1 MRDPEISEITTTAAI
16 LRSPCLD
23 HVSLLKD
30 ALENLTLCVLANYFR
45 IKLNCFIFSCSTNIE
60 DCLCKRQSI
69 SSVYL
74 LSKLFFPSAVNSH
87 ADTFF
92 TAINTEILVSPV
104 TVSFTSSM
112 KRDIFRRAKL
122 WYLLATLWPARN
134 KAQERQNSLTQLY
147 ALKTTKKPPK
157 PCTASHHMEIFIR
170 GTSKGQK
177 GAARH
182 VLTFKWQE
190 KYSPFSL

>member
-1 MRDPEISEITTTAAI
+1 M
-16 LRSPCLD
+16 
-23 HVSLLKD
+23 
-30 ALENLTLCVLANYFR
+30 
-45 IKLNCFIFSCSTNIE
+45 FI
-60 DCLCKRQSI
+60 
-69 SSVYL
+69 YL
-74 LSKLFFPSAVNSH
+74 VNLFFPSAVNSH

-104 TVSFTSSM
+104 TVSITSST

-190 KYSPFSL
+190 NTLLSLCKNTSPIRNYSNKRRDYVYKIETTLVLFQEGYLMTGHRLK

>member
-45 IKLNCFIFSCSTNIE
+45 IKLLFSAVLQILKTVYVKGNPLAVFI
-60 DCLCKRQSI
+60 
-69 SSVYL
+69 YL
-74 LSKLFFPSAVNSH
+74 VNLFFPSAVNSH

-104 TVSFTSSM
+104 TVSFTSST

-122 WYLLATLWPARN
+122 
-134 KAQERQNSLTQLY
+134 
-147 ALKTTKKPPK
+147 
-157 PCTASHHMEIFIR
+157 
-170 GTSKGQK
+170 
-177 GAARH
+177 
-182 VLTFKWQE
+182 
-190 KYSPFSL
+190 